1 MSNSP
6 VAIVTGGA
14 QGLGAAIC
22 IELLKKEYRVC
33 IADIQES
40 KAKQFADEQKHI
52 YGKENIMAMSC
63 DVTKESDYARIFDQT
78 LATFHRVD
86 VLVNNAGI
94 LTEVELR
101 KMLDINLLGPI
112 IGCQTALKYMGKSN
126 GGNGG
131 IVINTASVA
140 GLLPFAEIP
149 VYVASKHG
157 VVGLTR
163 SYGMPFHFERDEV
176 TFVALCPSF
185 INTILLETR
194 NKTLN
199 PEVDFSKRSNLLSP
213 EYVAKGAM
221 KLLEDKINGSTL
233 VVSHD
238 GYMYVGIQEEMKNV
252 TL

>member
-1 MSNSP
+1 MSDSS

-22 IELLKKEYRVC
+22 IELLKKGYRVC

-40 KAKQFADEQKHI
+40 TAKQFAKEQQLT
-52 YGKENIMAMSC
+52 YGKENVMVVSC
-63 DVTKESDYARIFDQT
+63 DVTKQTDYARLFDET
-78 LATFHRVD
+78 LAAFHRVD

-94 LTEVELR
+94 LTEVELQ

-112 IGCQTALKYMGKSN
+112 IGCQTALQYMGKSN

-131 IVINTASVA
+131 VVINTASIA
-140 GLLPFAEIP
+140 GFLPFPEIP

-163 SYGMPFHFERDEV
+163 SCGLPFHFKKDEV
-176 TFVALCPSF
+176 IFTALCPSF
-185 INTILLETR
+185 SDTRLLDTA
-194 NKTLN
+194 NKTLD
-199 PEVDFSKRSNLLSP
+199 PQLDFSKRPNLLSP

-233 VVSHD
+233 VVTHD
-238 GYMYVGIQEEMKNV
+238 GYLYVEIQEKLKNL